1 MHINLFKEGM
11 KVEITYL
18 RKKQL
23 TSYVP
28 KHILDIGRP
37 KKKEGSR
44 NSVDRRSSVEKP
56 PASKSEQAADVSKS
70 AEDDETSQESQNV
83 DVSNSATAM
92 SESPTE
98 QTESMTWHPSDNSSA
113 NAVPAAESSS
123 EHNVSKENTE
133 ESNDGA
139 PKRPGSPFTAT
150 TPSKKPKDSDQR
162 SGSPMQ
168 VDEKSSGSSTN
179 SSLPEDAEEND
190 NQEQTSADIETPKSP
205 TNPTPTSVMPSKA
218 ANELE
223 LPSPQGGHTQ
233 STTGFMSLAKNSIK
247 LKLK

>member
-1 MHINLFKEGM
+1 MLLRYTFSWANLEKRVPQPFLSLLIRSFLSFRFLLLCTTALVTSLCTSFVFNCFQLNSRSIKQNIIELLTR
-11 KVEITYL
+11 VV
-18 RKKQL
+18 RKQL

-133 ESNDGA
+133 VGLSRNLEYQWLENEADFLMVGWLFYQIA
-139 PKRPGSPFTAT
+139 VCKPFILIVYEWKCEVPAI
-150 TPSKKPKDSDQR
+150 Q
-162 SGSPMQ
+162 
-168 VDEKSSGSSTN
+168 
-179 SSLPEDAEEND
+179 L
-190 NQEQTSADIETPKSP
+190 
-205 TNPTPTSVMPSKA
+205 
-218 ANELE
+218 L
-223 LPSPQGGHTQ
+223 
-233 STTGFMSLAKNSIK
+233 
-247 LKLK
+247 